1 MGQRRKELV
10 LSGALECMRWIR
22 NAFTEV
28 LVESGRTMR
37 NSPSREEKAIQAK
50 GMAWTKAYV

>member
-1 MGQRRKELV
+1 MV
-10 LSGALECMRWIR
+10 LSGAVEYMRWIR
-22 NAFTEV
+22 NAFIEV

-50 GMAWTKAYV
+50 GMAWTKPYV